1 MDIRW
6 QGQTSYEI
14 ATGDSRVIFDPY
26 PNSPKPT
33 PGWEGSL
40 VVTASRP
47 DPARID
53 PTGID
58 KAAFIVEGPGEY
70 EIGGLA
76 IKGIPTPR
84 SQEGTDRAINT
95 VFVLETEG
103 LTICHMGQLR
113 DPMGAQSRQALG
125 AIDILI
131 LPAGGEGTIGPEE
144 AAGIVRQLEPKV
156 VLPVYAGANTGATA
170 DESMKRM
177 LGEIAVDAGDPIPRL
192 NITRSNLPAEL
203 RVVLLRA
210 TTG

>member
-6 QGQTSYEI
+6 QGQTTFEI

-26 PNSPKPT
+26 PKSPGPT

-40 VVTASRP
+40 VITSSRP

-53 PTGID
+53 PNGID
-58 KAAFIVEGPGEY
+58 KAAFVLDGPGEY

-76 IKGIPTPR
+76 LRGIPTPR
-84 SQEGTDRAINT
+84 SQEGMERAINT
-95 VFVLETEG
+95 VFLLEAEG
-103 LTICHMGQLR
+103 LTICHLGQLR
-113 DPMGAQSRQALG
+113 DPMAAQARQALG

-144 AAGIVRQLEPKV
+144 AASTVRQLDPKI
-156 VLPVYAGANTGATA
+156 VLPVYGGDQFGPQAE
-170 DESMKRM
+170 ESLKR
-177 LGEIAVDAGDPIPRL
+177 LLAEIAVDAGDPIPRL
-192 NITRSNLPAEL
+192 SITRSNLPPEL

-210 TTG
+210 TGG